1 MIRAYHLTR
10 RSMVSQ
16 TSDGA
21 AETANE
27 LIKYEL
33 MVILTSDMSQEET
46 EKQLD
51 VIRGQIKELN
61 GEIYHEDLWGVRDL
75 AYIIKKHDRGYY
87 AIFYFTFE
95 GKNLAEMESNF
106 RLDAKII
113 RHMIVKSPK
122 NYSIKPLSELE
133 LTEEDI
139 AKKRTR
145 PAKPAKFGAAK
156 STVIAEKVEK
166 KEAKAEVK
174 KETAPVTEKA
184 EEKAEEKVEKAVEA
198 PKKEDKKPMDISDL
212 DSQLESILD
221 DPDINIKL

>member
-21 AETANE
+21 VETANE
-27 LIKYEL
+27 LLKYEL

-51 VIRGQIKELN
+51 VIRKQITDLN
-61 GEIYHEDLWGVRDL
+61 GGIYHEDLWGVRDL

-156 STVIAEKVEK
+156 STVIVEKVEK
-166 KEAKAEVK
+166 KEAKVEEKGKEAK
-174 KETAPVTEKA
+174 KEISGEIV
-184 EEKAEEKVEKAVEA
+184 EEKVEKAAEA
-198 PKKEDKKPMDISDL
+198 PKKEEKKPMDISDL

>member
-1 MIRAYHLTR
+1 
-10 RSMVSQ
+10 MVSQ

-27 LIKYEL
+27 LMKYEL
-33 MVILTSDMSQEET
+33 MVILTSDLSQEEI

-51 VIRGQIKELN
+51 VIRKQITELN

-139 AKKRTR
+139 QKKRTR

-156 STVIAEKVEK
+156 STVIATKEEKVEK
-166 KEAKAEVK
+166 KEAKTEVK
-174 KETAPVTEKA
+174 KETAPVK
-184 EEKAEEKVEKAVEA
+184 EKVEEVVQKEA
-198 PKKEDKKPMDISDL
+198 KEEISGEILEEKKPMDISDL